1 MAETVSIVIAIL
13 ALAISGVTAWLTL
26 FRRGVVCMTPPTV
39 IFFGPDG
46 GPRDARD
53 PSAKIYLRTLL
64 YATSKR
70 GRIVESMFVR
80 LRRGES
86 LQTFNIWVLG
96 EDSLSRGSGVFV
108 GENGVVCNHH
118 FLLPADGTQ
127 FEFTAGT
134 YYLEVYCTLAGSTQ
148 PNKLFS
154 VQLAIDEGIADQ
166 LKNPEMGLYYDW
178 GPESARYH
186 AHVRPRPKPALPD
199 FIKALAGN
207 QYMAPN
213 VKRRT

>member
-1 MAETVSIVIAIL
+1 MAETISIIIATL
-13 ALAISGVTAWLTL
+13 ALAISAVTAWLTL
-26 FRRGVVCMTPPTV
+26 FRRGTVHMTPPTV

-46 GPRDARD
+46 GPRDDRD
-53 PSAKIYLRTLL
+53 PSEKIYLRTLL
-64 YATSKR
+64 YATSKK

-96 EDSLSRGSGVFV
+96 EDSLARGSGVYV

-134 YYLEVYCTLAGSTQ
+134 YNLDVYCTLAGSNH
-148 PNKLFS
+148 PDRLFS
-154 VQLAIDEGIADQ
+154 VQLTIDPEIAEQ
-166 LKNPEMGLYYDW
+166 LQNPDMGLYFDW
-178 GPESARYH
+178 GPESGRYH
-186 AHVRPRPKPALPD
+186 PHVRPRPKPVLPD
-199 FIKALAGN
+199 FMKALAG
-207 QYMAPN
+207 
-213 VKRRT
+213 